1 MDKQIDD
8 QLIQDIQN
16 ALEAMYDQI
25 AKEGTAWTAQR

>member
-16 ALEAMYDQI
+16 ALETMYDQI